1 MSLQLQSV
9 PKVWK
14 HATIIPVAKTK
25 HPKELNDFRPVALTS
40 LVMKTF
46 EKIVKQD
53 ILRQTE
59 GLLDPLQFAYQPGRG
74 VEDATL
80 VLINLL
86 IQHLERFQKHTLDF
100 YLLTFRPHLIQSSP
114 TCLQR
119 NSSHSLI

>member
-25 HPKELNDFRPVALTS
+25 SPKVLNDFRPVALTS

-86 IQHLERFQKHTLDF
+86 VQHLEVPKNIR
-100 YLLTFRPHLIQSSP
+100 
-114 TCLQR
+114 
-119 NSSHSLI
+119 